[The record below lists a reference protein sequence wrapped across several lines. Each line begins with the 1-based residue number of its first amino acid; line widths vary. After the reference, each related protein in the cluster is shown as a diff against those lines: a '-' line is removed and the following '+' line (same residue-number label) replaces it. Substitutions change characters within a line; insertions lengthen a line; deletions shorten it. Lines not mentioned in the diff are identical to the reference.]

1 MANKIK
7 EAFFSE
13 RGLAGNVHK
22 LPFDKLFSIDSVK
35 RVGRS
40 WGVKAHKC
48 LGCSKGAAL
57 AGLLVYVPAGH
68 IPIMPTVVV
77 HCLLMSCVC
86 GTCSVFLCLLS
97 FVL

>member
-1 MANKIK
+1 MYVLRVPEPTYVSALWIGDVQESPVANKIK

-40 WGVKAHKC
+40 WGVKAHKTFRC
-48 LGCSKGAAL
+48 AAR
-57 AGLLVYVPAGH
+57 VRH
-68 IPIMPTVVV
+68 
-77 HCLLMSCVC
+77 
-86 GTCSVFLCLLS
+86 
-97 FVL
+97 